1 MSNLKYVLDIE
12 CFLMLIEPI
21 AKKYIKIKDIEY
33 CFFTKNLR
41 YPVLSKDKFNIKD
54 LENEPTLS
62 MYSAPMM
69 KDIIKVLF
77 ARNSRYSKYFIIN
90 PKNNSYNDFHNIF
103 KKYFRNEQALE
114 LKDDILDYLIKE
126 TYNFIT
132 NKIVVLMSFTK
143 PEEILQVISNE
154 LNVFIEDLLLK
165 ITDIEFIEKNSI
177 IRRFE
182 DSVFLQEKSQEFIN
196 YHNDYF
202 KNLIEIYL
210 LKDIKHNINYK
221 LNDNGIIDIETII
234 CNFLPGIKEEEVE
247 YIYNIICKL
256 DDQIKTLFPDSL
268 FDHIIEVD
276 DEYSSHIIIQK
287 SHILEVRM
295 QELEEN
301 LLRS

>member
-90 PKNNSYNDFHNIF
+90 PKNNSYNDFYNIF

-196 YHNDYF
+196 YHNEYF